1 MRYWGYF
8 VAKLVVAGG
17 ILYGL
22 LWLINGIWPAEK
34 NPPAI
39 APLRD
44 VQQILAYSV
53 VVLAWFLLC
62 VAALVLIVRDQR
74 RRCRICLRRL
84 RMPIETGSWSS
95 MLLSGRPQIESICP
109 YGHGTLKEEEVQISG
124 TRGPEWT
131 ARRDGLWDELCASS
145 KESDKR
151 T

>member
-8 VAKLVVAGG
+8 AAKLAAAAG

-44 VQQILAYSV
+44 VQEILAYNIV
-53 VVLAWFLLC
+53 VGAWFLLC
-62 VAALVLIVRDQR
+62 FAALFLIVRDQR
-74 RRCRICLRRL
+74 RRCRTCLRRL
-84 RMPIETGSWSS
+84 RMPVQTGSWGS
-95 MLLSGRPQIESICP
+95 MLLLGRPRTESICP

-124 TRGPEWT
+124 TRSPEWT
-131 ARRDGLWDELCASS
+131 AHRDGLWEELCASS
-145 KESDKR
+145 KESGKK

>member
-8 VAKLVVAGG
+8 VAKLAAAAGA
-17 ILYGL
+17 LYGL

-44 VQQILAYSV
+44 MQEILAYNV

-62 VAALVLIVRDQR
+62 VAALFLIVRDQR
-74 RRCRICLRRL
+74 RRCRTCLRRL
-84 RMPIETGSWSS
+84 RMPVGTGSWSG
-95 MLLSGRPQIESICP
+95 MLLLGRPRTEYICP
-109 YGHGTLKEEEVQISG
+109 YGHGTLREEEVRISG
-124 TRGPEWT
+124 ARSPEWT
-131 ARRDGLWDELCASS
+131 AHRDDYWDELCASS
-145 KESDKR
+145 KESGGK